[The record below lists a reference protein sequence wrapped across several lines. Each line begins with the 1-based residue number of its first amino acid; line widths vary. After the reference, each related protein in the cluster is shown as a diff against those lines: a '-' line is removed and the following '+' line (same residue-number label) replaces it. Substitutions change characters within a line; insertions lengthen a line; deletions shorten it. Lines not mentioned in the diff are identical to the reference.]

1 MNGFGRDEKKEKKEK
16 NRASV
21 MTRETVGMTLLL
33 FSAVMFFICVTGEYL
48 FGEIGVAITA
58 FCLGI
63 FGFLTYP
70 LLLYMVYQSF
80 VLVFGKGKISWKWK
94 LRVGFLLVSVFLI
107 VHVATAESFYG
118 GGYGDYLAGCWNAAG
133 SGAAN
138 GTGGGVVLGI
148 IVYPVRALLS
158 PAGAY
163 VIFVALTL
171 VALTLIA
178 LKTPL
183 KNYIKGVRFVKSRK
197 ERKQNF
203 DPNEE
208 FPEEKSKASAA
219 TFEDLAPPVRR
230 IPSQQESLRQT
241 PQAKTERAGS
251 AAAKSF
257 FAAKESTIRESDKDR
272 SKEILFGADPQEIY
286 RNNLIFSHDSY
297 FNSRE
302 RTSSMYQ
309 ETPRTNVQNSVNAAP
324 STESYSSRYSAA
336 AETGAEPMPRRI
348 SEDRPAASNG
358 YTYSPANDVSYSQ
371 TPSYRAEPQKP
382 ETTERRNYY
391 DHDVPYNEEFSSA
404 PNVYDNSETK
414 EEPAAK
420 FIPEPEAPAREPV
433 RSVPEDDT
441 AQQDIFARTTRESL
455 REEPKEEPTIDYNS
469 ESSIRSL
476 FGRSVGEDR
485 TTFPRGLSSD
495 DDFRASRSERAF
507 TSSEFNEGRGL
518 SREEE
523 KPVPREETR
532 GLSREEERPV
542 TREETRGLSREEE
555 RPIIRE
561 ETRGFNRGE
570 EFSRGDRRSA
580 ADLFDDDDDN
590 SDSGDFRRDEGVSAL
605 PHEPRPRT
613 VPEYTRRERE
623 ERVIQERIAPASS
636 EAAPAP
642 EPKRHIY
649 RQYIA
654 PDYALFRDYNDTVM
668 VPQEEITRNSQ
679 AIEECLAGF
688 RIDAEVVKVT
698 CGATVTRYDLAIPG
712 NVSVNTV
719 VKRDEEIAMRLHAS
733 DGVNVYANR
742 ANGTVSVD
750 VPNTTSATVGLRS
763 LLYAPEYVNSKPGS
777 LMFVIGKDVE
787 GKPVIGNIVKMK
799 QLLVAG
805 TTGSG
810 KSVCLHSM
818 LISLICKYS
827 PEDLR
832 LILID
837 PKGEFTIYEGLPHLM
852 INEIISDAQ
861 KAVTA
866 LNWAI
871 KEMERRY
878 ALFQQ
883 KTRSGVLAR
892 NIDEY
897 NMNLTEDEQKLCK
910 IVIVVDELADL
921 MSVAKKDIEER
932 IQRLTQ
938 KSRAAGIHLVIST
951 QRPSVDVITGVIKG
965 NLPTRMALRVIQ
977 EVDSRTI
984 IDETGAQKLL
994 GNGDMLFRTEGMFNC
1009 QRVQGAFL
1017 SSKEVEQIVANVKA
1031 NNEAYFDTEISDY
1044 INNPGQSSG
1053 GSSGDDADDDSE
1065 VGEQYIKAL
1074 GIVVKLGTA
1083 SISLIQRKCSVG
1095 YNHAGKIMEW
1105 MELMGYVSPFDG
1117 KAKARTVLLTK
1128 EEYESKYGSLD

>member
-16 NRASV
+16 SRASV

-33 FSAVMFFICVTGEYL
+33 FSAVMFLICVTGEYL

-80 VLVFGKGKISWKWK
+80 VLVFGKGKISWRWK
-94 LRVGFLLVSVFLI
+94 LRVAFLLISVFLI
-107 VHVATAESFYG
+107 VQVATSEKFYG
-118 GGYGDYLAGCWNAAG
+118 NGYGNYLSGCWNAAG
-133 SGAAN
+133 SSAAE
-138 GTGGGVVLGI
+138 GTGGGVVLGFI
-148 IVYPVRALLS
+148 AYPIRALLS

-163 VIFVALTL
+163 VVFVALTL
-171 VALTLIA
+171 VSVILIL

-183 KNYIKGVRFVKSRK
+183 RNYIKGVRFVRSRK
-197 ERKQNF
+197 EKKQGF

-208 FPEEKSKASAA
+208 FPEEGRKSSAA

-241 PQAKTERAGS
+241 PQVRPERASS
-251 AAAKSF
+251 AATRSL
-257 FAAKESTIRESDKDR
+257 FAAKEPTEHKIDKDR

-302 RTSSMYQ
+302 RSSSLYR
-309 ETPRTNVQNSVNAAP
+309 EEPRANAVSGSAN
-324 STESYSSRYSAA
+324 TAESYSSRYTAA
-336 AETGAEPMPRRI
+336 AETGTEPMPRRI
-348 SEDRPAASNG
+348 SEDKPAVSNG
-358 YTYSPANDVSYSQ
+358 YTYSSVNDVSYSQ

-382 ETTERRNYY
+382 EPARRNCY
-391 DHDVPYNEEFSSA
+391 DRDVPYNEEFSSV
-404 PNVYDNSETK
+404 PNVCDDNGAK
-414 EEPAAK
+414 EEPK
-420 FIPEPEAPAREPV
+420 SNNFIPEPEAPAYEPV
-433 RSVPEDDT
+433 RNVSAEDT
-441 AQQDIFARTTRESL
+441 PAQDIFARTARESL
-455 REEPKEEPTIDYNS
+455 KEEPQEEPAVDYNS

-485 TTFPRGLSSD
+485 TTFPRGIESD

-507 TSSEFNEGRGL
+507 SSPEFNEGRGL
-518 SREEE
+518 REEEKTVTRDEGRSFLREERPIAREETRSFPREEE
-523 KPVPREETR
+523 KPAAHD
-532 GLSREEERPV
+532 
-542 TREETRGLSREEE
+542 
-555 RPIIRE
+555 
-561 ETRGFNRGE
+561 ETRGFSRGE

-580 ADLFDDDDDN
+580 ADLFDDDDE
-590 SDSGDFRRDEGVSAL
+590 SDSGDFRRDESVS
-605 PHEPRPRT
+605 EPPPPQRTRT
-613 VPEYTRRERE
+613 VTEYTRRERE
-623 ERVIQERIAPASS
+623 ERIAPASA

-649 RQYIA
+649 RQYVA
-654 PDYALFRDYNDTVM
+654 PDYSLFRDYNDSVM
-668 VPQEEITRNSQ
+668 VPQEEINRNSQ

-688 RIDAEVVKVT
+688 KIDAEVVKVT

-750 VPNTTSATVGLRS
+750 VPNATSATVGLRS

-897 NMNLTEDEQKLCK
+897 NANLTEDEQKLCK

-1044 INNPGQSSG
+1044 INNPGQSG
-1053 GSSGDDADDDSE
+1053 ASSGDDMDDDAE

-1074 GIVVKLGTA
+1074 GIVVRLGTA